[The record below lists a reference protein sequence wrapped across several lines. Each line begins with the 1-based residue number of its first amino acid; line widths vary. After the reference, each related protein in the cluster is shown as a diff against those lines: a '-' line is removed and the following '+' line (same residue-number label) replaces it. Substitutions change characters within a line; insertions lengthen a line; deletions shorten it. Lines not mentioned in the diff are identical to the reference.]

1 MLIKK
6 MKKMPKPAWRVTW
19 IVEALLY
26 IGQICGSN
34 GLVSGGSSGSLEPL
48 NIPNVLISLDF
59 SRFFM
64 KNQIL
69 EPIEF
74 RNHSIDSI
82 QIPNRATG
90 QTQ

>member
-48 NIPNVLISLDF
+48 NFSKGYKEPLIF
-59 SRFFM
+59 S
-64 KNQIL
+64 KI
-69 EPIEF
+69 
-74 RNHSIDSI
+74 S
-82 QIPNRATG
+82 
-90 QTQ
+90 